1 MKRKTVI
8 ALCMLS
14 AVTVMGSYSTVMAEE
29 TSYADEIPVTVF
41 FDQGTTQEQIDQIE
55 DQIRERN
62 EVKNLEFISG
72 EEAWEEFKN
81 SYFQGSDVEE
91 GFQNEN
97 PLAES
102 SRFEVYTEQIED
114 QPELAEY
121 IESLDHVRK
130 VNCADMIEESQN
142 SLKDGVYTADFDTD
156 SNMFHVN
163 EANDGKG
170 TLTVKDGEMTIH
182 VSLVSKSIVNLFAG
196 TAEDAQKEG
205 AEVLEPTEDEVTY
218 SDGYK
223 ETVYGFDIPVPVL
236 DEEFDVALL
245 GKKGK
250 WYDHKVSVSN
260 LQPAED
266 NEETVSS
273 AQGKTAEDLKLEDG
287 DYTVEVALEGGSG
300 KATVE
305 SPAEMKISDGKVMA
319 TITWSS
325 PNYDYMI
332 VDGEK
337 YEMVNTEGNSVFDI
351 PVAAFDTALEVKADT
366 VAMSEP
372 HEIDYTLQFDSES
385 VKKAE

>member
-14 AVTVMGSYSTVMAEE
+14 IAAAMGSYSSVMAEE
-29 TSYADEIPVTVF
+29 KTSA
-41 FDQGTTQEQIDQIE
+41 
-55 DQIRERN
+55 
-62 EVKNLEFISG
+62 
-72 EEAWEEFKN
+72 EAA
-81 SYFQGSDVEE
+81 
-91 GFQNEN
+91 
-97 PLAES
+97 AES
-102 SRFEVYTEQIED
+102 KEAIEN
-114 QPELAEY
+114 E
-121 IESLDHVRK
+121 
-130 VNCADMIEESQN
+130 
-142 SLKDGVYTADFDTD
+142 LKDGIYTAEFDTD

-163 EANDGKG
+163 EAKDGKG
-170 TLTVKDGEMTIH
+170 ILTVKNGEMTIH

-205 AEVLEPTEDEVTY
+205 AELLQPTTDEVTY

-223 ETVYGFDIPVPVL
+223 EEVYGFDIPVPSL
-236 DEEFDVALL
+236 EEEFDVALL

-260 LQPAED
+260 PQPAE
-266 NEETVSS
+266 NSEETGGSS
-273 AQGKTAEDLKLEDG
+273 EGKTAEELKLEDG

-305 SPAEMKISDGKVMA
+305 SPAEMKISDGKAMA